1 MNGDRIIGEDK
12 TLSIKVGAEAGNAT
26 TEDIIVVRGI
36 RADVDRAVKEIK
48 KIVEDA
54 QNDEIVSSYV
64 RSAVNVLN
72 VFALTLPDNFRSPR
86 NSKSARNTSDGSS
99 AHRALA

>member
-1 MNGDRIIGEDK
+1 MTRVYRIIGEDK
-12 TLSIKVGAEAGNAT
+12 TLSIKVGAEAGNST
-26 TEDIIVVRGI
+26 TEDIIVIRGI

-64 RSAVNVLN
+64 SAI
-72 VFALTLPDNFRSPR
+72 
-86 NSKSARNTSDGSS
+86 
-99 AHRALA
+99 H

>member
-1 MNGDRIIGEDK
+1 M
-12 TLSIKVGAEAGNAT
+12 
-26 TEDIIVVRGI
+26 RGI

-72 VFALTLPDNFRSPR
+72 VFALTVPDNFRSPR
-86 NSKSARNTSDGSS
+86 NSRSARNTSGGSL
-99 AHRALA
+99 AHRAPA